1 MPIKQERRIYVTF
14 KDEAAAHNI
23 KIRAGLENMSASKF
37 ITTRLTVLDR
47 IEANVG
53 SEVVERLSNGRSIDT
68 SASND

>member
-14 KDEAAAHNI
+14 KDETEANNI

-37 ITTRLTVLDR
+37 ITTRLTVLDK

-53 SEVVERLSNGRSIDT
+53 SEVVKRLSNGK
-68 SASND
+68 